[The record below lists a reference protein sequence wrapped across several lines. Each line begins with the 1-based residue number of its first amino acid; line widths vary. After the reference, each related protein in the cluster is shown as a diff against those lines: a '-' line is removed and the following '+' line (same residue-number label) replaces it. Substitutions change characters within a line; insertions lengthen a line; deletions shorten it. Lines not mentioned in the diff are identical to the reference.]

1 VLIDVEQEQRYWRGK
16 WQTGDGSC
24 IDGERWQEIWTLML
38 RSYALFLDARRLSLE
53 QAIAEFESQH
63 VDRPS
68 SLSDFDR
75 RLCFAQVWVRCLQ
88 RAVASERAGRSGDL
102 ARPGRHHAR
111 LSDA

>member
-16 WQTGDGSC
+16 WQTGHGDC

-38 RSYALFLDARRLSLE
+38 RSYALFMDVRRLNLE

-63 VDRPS
+63 GDRPS

-75 RLCFAQVWVRCLQ
+75 RLCFAQVWARCLQ
-88 RAVASERAGRSGDL
+88 RAVASEKPGRSRDP
-102 ARPGRHHAR
+102 AHPGRDHAS